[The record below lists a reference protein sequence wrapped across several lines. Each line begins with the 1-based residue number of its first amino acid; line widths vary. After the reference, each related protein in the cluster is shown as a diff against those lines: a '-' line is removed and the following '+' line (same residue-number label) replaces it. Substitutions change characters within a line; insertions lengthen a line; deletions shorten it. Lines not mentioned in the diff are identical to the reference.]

1 MLNLFLIQVG
11 PTVAKSKKLIL
22 FQELFKNQLKLYFET
37 SSSCVQTKSE
47 ICGFR
52 PKPHAYNRN

>member
-1 MLNLFLIQVG
+1 MLNLFLS
-11 PTVAKSKKLIL
+11 TVAKSKKSIL

-47 ICGFR
+47 IETEFHSQICIIQVLLQ
-52 PKPHAYNRN
+52 P